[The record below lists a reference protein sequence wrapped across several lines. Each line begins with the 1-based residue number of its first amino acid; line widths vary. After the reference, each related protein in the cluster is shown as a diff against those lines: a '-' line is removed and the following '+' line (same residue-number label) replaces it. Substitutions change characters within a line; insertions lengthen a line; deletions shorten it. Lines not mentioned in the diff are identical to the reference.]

1 MPTGAQLGGEL
12 PVVSGI
18 TGTTRLATGGAY
30 SQYVEPVGYFGTSAM
45 DNTGAGYGASVATGS
60 TMMGPAI
67 QTIWSKEIL
76 FQSMPVLRFE
86 QFAVKKTELG
96 TMPGLSVN
104 FMRYNN
110 LPIPA
115 GPLMEGVRMKT
126 HAITANQYAITVA
139 EQGFAVAVSELL
151 LNASFDDIMASAS
164 RLLGR
169 NMALYMDNQARDT
182 LARAS
187 SVVLGYQKPGAINTG
202 YGVYEPGT
210 PATTIAQVVASGTTA
225 TIADDYF
232 LTPHAV
238 KDAVE
243 VLSAKNIPRLGETY
257 VCFIHP
263 HQSRRLRDT
272 PEWIEVTKYAAPGNF
287 MLGEIGRLNDVVFI
301 ETTQISAPY
310 SQVALDAVDAYPA
323 LPGGAHTTANPAAVD
338 WRGNALGLNEA
349 QRAALAAGTAGG
361 TLPAGAPHA
370 GLTSYDELA
379 DAYAGIDQDPT
390 TAGSTETQ
398 VPVDILPQYG
408 RPTPGWGEPW
418 GPYTGAGSGVF
429 EAIMLGDNAF
439 GHAISLP
446 VELRD
451 GGVLDFG
458 REHALAWYSI
468 WGWGVVTDS
477 SVVKI
482 ITN

>member
-1 MPTGAQLGGEL
+1 MAYPDDTGNRLGGEL
-12 PVVSGI
+12 PTVSGI
-18 TGTTRLATGGAY
+18 TGTTRVAPGGPY
-30 SQYVEPVGYFGTSAM
+30 SNFAPAVGYYGQAVQ
-45 DNTGAGYGASVATGS
+45 DNTGVGYAGSVATGS

-96 TMPGLSVN
+96 TMPGLTVN

-110 LPIPA
+110 LPMPA
-115 GPLMEGVRMKT
+115 GPLIEGVRMKT
-126 HAITANQYAITVA
+126 HAISANQYTITVA

-169 NMALYMDNQARDT
+169 NMALYMDTQARGA
-182 LARAS
+182 LSRAS
-187 SVVLGYQKPGAINTG
+187 SVVFGYKKPDAINVG
-202 YGVYEPGT
+202 YGIYEGGT
-210 PATTIAQVVASGTTA
+210 PAANVAAVIASGATA
-225 TIADDYF
+225 AVTDDYY
-232 LTPHAV
+232 LTPYSV

-287 MLGEIGRLNDVVFI
+287 MLGEVGRLDDVVFI
-301 ETTQISAPY
+301 ETTQIVAPI
-310 SQVALDAVDAYPA
+310 QGTETDPWAQ
-323 LPGGAHTTANPAAVD
+323 LPGGAMTSANPANPD
-338 WRGNALGLNEA
+338 WRGNELGLSAA
-349 QRAALAAGTAGG
+349 QLAAGGSGAPAAYVVGTDPFADIKAEG
-361 TLPAGAPHA
+361 TLDDAPVAGQ
-370 GLTSYDELA
+370 GL
-379 DAYAGIDQDPT
+379 
-390 TAGSTETQ
+390 
-398 VPVDILPQYG
+398 
-408 RPTPGWGEPW
+408 PGWGEPW
-418 GPYTGAGSGVF
+418 GPYSGTGVGAY

-468 WGWGVVTDS
+468 WGWGVITDS